1 MASGVQYLTGGGEG
15 EVRQWFGVYYGYIS
29 VNVDPTAKGRVKLRV
44 PQVLGN
50 TTSGWALPM
59 VAVSFVPQV
68 STPVSVMFV
77 GGDPTQPVW
86 FGNFALPI
94 PPPVVIEAG
103 PPVANGT
110 QLGEIWY
117 DSSNGMKTYEWNG
130 ASWIAYQLGTGGVAS
145 GIGLT
150 EPNITGGTITGA
162 QFIADGTSGE
172 FLGYTG
178 SPALGN
184 MNVSVSPVSGVDSK
198 SNAYQDGVTVYDEG
212 AYLQIHVN
220 SAFAAPAVEMVAGAA
235 SATLNPAIFGWT
247 PNKGTANEYT
257 ATQWNGPRSSHDGKG
272 MGISMFSSAK
282 DGSGTP
288 AWGDLWTESIIAA
301 TWDNNGFH
309 VPGTA
314 YLNQAARQVGGFT
327 GYPVISQTGGGGTAS
342 TTSATPVS
350 RAFTIPANDAQ
361 NSTVYR
367 VKASGFGATGT
378 TAYDLGFGIA
388 AFGVTASFNFE
399 TTDLPTSVN
408 FGWTAE
414 GTVAVTSN
422 GSGGTAQFNISA
434 TITESSAHATS
445 AISTTGSF
453 TAFNQSVNT
462 TGATTIAIVAAV
474 GGTAGSPFI
483 AGMFSTCER
492 LGP

>member
-1 MASGVQYLTGGGEG
+1 MANGAQYLTGGGEG
-15 EVRQWFGVYYGYIS
+15 DVRQWFGVYYGYIA

-50 TTSGWALPM
+50 ATSGWALPM

-103 PPVANGT
+103 APVANGT

-117 DSSNGMKTYEWNG
+117 DSSDGMKTWEWNG

-150 EPNITGGTITGA
+150 EPSITGGTITGA
-162 QFIADGTSGE
+162 RFIADGTSGE

-178 SPALGN
+178 SPVAGN
-184 MNVSVSPVSGVDSK
+184 MNVSVSPVAGTDGHT
-198 SNAYQDGVTVYDEG
+198 NAFLDGVTVYDEG

-247 PNKGTANEYT
+247 PNKGAANEYT

-288 AWGDLWTESIIAA
+288 AWGDLWTESITVA
-301 TWDNNGFH
+301 TWDDNGFH

-327 GYPVISQTGGGGTAS
+327 GYPALSRRPGAAGPPAPVPSPLSRSRSPSRLATPRTPPSTRSRLPAS
-342 TTSATPVS
+342 VPRAVPRTTSGSALKPSGLRRRSTS
-350 RAFTIPANDAQ
+350 RPRTF
-361 NSTVYR
+361 R
-367 VKASGFGATGT
+367 
-378 TAYDLGFGIA
+378 
-388 AFGVTASFNFE
+388 
-399 TTDLPTSVN
+399 PTS
-408 FGWTAE
+408 T
-414 GTVAVTSN
+414 
-422 GSGGTAQFNISA
+422 SGGRPRERSRSPRTGRGAQP
-434 TITESSAHATS
+434 SSTS
-445 AISTTGSF
+445 PRRSR
-453 TAFNQSVNT
+453 
-462 TGATTIAIVAAV
+462 
-474 GGTAGSPFI
+474 SPRR
-483 AGMFSTCER
+483 MPR
-492 LGP
+492 LP